1 MKNNRTR
8 FDKKRHWIDRLIVFC
23 AFLGGFLLSA
33 SIYSEAASIKVTPLA
48 KKADQ
53 ETSELILEQ
62 ALNKRD
68 KDNQEQILESEL
80 IQRGVTVDAEA
91 PNSGDPSSL
100 WGVDF
105 SPGSQPMTIKIL
117 PKEDQYHGEL
127 PLVITFLPDQHCEF
141 GDGRACIYPLASST
155 GEKIILASIHS
166 GVGGEAEAFRNM
178 LEGTGFNRAL
188 YKLERVNK
196 NVQSIIG
203 SSVVLEQGSHELIGL
218 ELIAILRIPP
228 EHLDTYMAL
237 PIEHVLDFAT
247 EITGADA
254 GIFNQDL
261 LIFETCGWQLP
272 DEAPI
277 EGHPYT
283 SSSIYLG
290 VIGLNGAVSQ
300 P

>member
-1 MKNNRTR
+1 MKNHRTC
-8 FDKKRHWIDRLIVFC
+8 FDKKHHWIDRLIVFC

-33 SIYSEAASIKVTPLA
+33 SMFLEPTSNKATPLA
-48 KKADQ
+48 KNAGQ
-53 ETSELILEQ
+53 ETSELVLGQ
-62 ALNKRD
+62 ALIKRE
-68 KDNQEQILESEL
+68 KDSKDQILESEL
-80 IQRGVTVDAEA
+80 IQRTAITDVEV
-91 PNSGDPSSL
+91 PKNSNPYLL

-105 SPGSQPMTIKIL
+105 SPVSQPMGIKIY

-127 PLVITFLPDQHCEF
+127 PLAITFLPDKHCEF
-141 GDGRACIYPLASST
+141 GDGRACIYPLQSPT

-166 GVGGEAEAFRNM
+166 GVDGEAEAFRNM

-188 YKLERVNK
+188 HKLERVNK
-196 NVQSIIG
+196 NVQSTVG
-203 SSVVLEQGSHELIGL
+203 SPVVLEQGSHELTGL

-237 PIEHVLDFAT
+237 PIEHVLGFAI

-254 GIFNQDL
+254 GIFDQDL

-290 VIGLNGAVSQ
+290 IIGFDKDGFS